1 MKYTIIVTII
11 LIKCWNLSAQ
21 EQAAVFSQYQVAP
34 ILITPA
40 VAGFNDEHTIQMN
53 LRTAWV
59 GFPGAPKTY
68 GVQYHGPIGKTLGVG
83 LGVLSETIGSTTR
96 FRLQMNYAFHY
107 AFERNNKETAKIG
120 LGFSTDFH
128 QFRIADPQPNS
139 ATMTEEGLIGL
150 GYDVANDDRI
160 QSAID
165 GESIFDAA
173 LGIWGTIQKRTFI
186 GLTFPNL
193 IVAKIGDIESGESQ
207 GSFFRSVIFNFG
219 HKFDVA
225 GSNLTI
231 EPSLMIRKML
241 DVPLQAHFNV
251 VGGFLNEQ
259 LLAGLSFQAGT
270 GGQMGLIL
278 GTKIDVL
285 RFYYSFDLG
294 FQNFQQYSS
303 GSHELTVAF
312 TFAKSK
318 KKFDR
323 D

>member
-1 MKYTIIVTII
+1 MKHLIIAIIV
-11 LIKCWNLSAQ
+11 LASAWSLEAQ

-40 VAGFNDEHTIQMN
+40 VAGFSGDHTIQMN

-83 LGVLSETIGSTTR
+83 LGILSETLGNTSR
-96 FRLQMNYAFHY
+96 FRFQMNYAFHY

-128 QFRIADPQPNS
+128 QFRVASSTTNAEIMNNIPQ
-139 ATMTEEGLIGL
+139 
-150 GYDVANDDRI
+150 YDITDRRLVT
-160 QSAID
+160 AVD

-173 LGIWGTIQKRTFI
+173 LGIWGTVRQRTFI

-207 GSFFRSVIFNFG
+207 GSFFRSVIFNLG

-251 VGGFLNEQ
+251 VGGFLDEQ
-259 LLAGLSFQAGT
+259 LLAGLSFHAGT
-270 GGQMGLIL
+270 GGEMGLIL